1 MVIANYVDIDFQML
15 MNQYNTIDFKEDADS
30 VKQAIIDIILTRV
43 GEREFVPLYGSRV
56 YDILFEKIN
65 ELTALQLKDEIIVA
79 LENWEPRIKVNKI
92 NVTPYL
98 EENYYDVEI
107 IYEML
112 RLNQIQ
118 TLNMQLNRI

>member
-1 MVIANYVDIDFQML
+1 MAIANYVDIDFQML

-56 YDILFEKIN
+56 YNILFEKIN
-65 ELTALQLKDEIIVA
+65 ELTALQLKDEINVA

-92 NVTPYL
+92 NITPYP
-98 EENYYDVEI
+98 EENYYEVEI

-118 TLNMQLNRI
+118 TLNIQLNRI